1 VTANS
6 RLLAAAAAAAL
17 GILLTVPAGATG
29 PDAAGPQVSGE
40 QVVDVPPTPSC
51 TVTLAKDVS
60 FRNTAYSSGQ
70 GAAPDVPFYGSYR
83 PTCGRGPWAKVI
95 VTLKASVDGGTQF
108 DRIGDVMVN
117 GIELLHFTTPE
128 GEDGVTTW
136 TSTRDVT
143 PESAGLGVPG
153 PSYVQIGN
161 QTDSTYTGVFH
172 ASAFLTFYKA
182 TRSHPAPRPAHQVI
196 GLVPRGVNDTA
207 SITKPKDRL
216 GSTVVLP
223 VNTTNLTAQVFT
235 SGHGSC
241 EEDWWGG
248 SAVANGLG
256 YRDIA
261 LYVDGRVAGFAP
273 VFPTLFTGGWGPDN
287 WRPIVSPRTI
297 DLRPYVLDLTAFVPL
312 LTDGRPHSF
321 ALGMGGFA
329 QSCTNDH
336 WYAAANLLV
345 HTNPLSRARTTGT
358 MTTYT
363 ADGLVMDDPSGQG
376 LQGTAAHHL
385 RVVSTVHP
393 ARMPAAVVTTTDSS
407 DATIAAAAAAVNSAW
422 TWVTGTTVSTGGH
435 SYTATST
442 ATYGFRRAGQVWT
455 FQDDWHR
462 VLGKDAVAGYEAQ
475 VVQAMRSVGV
485 FNLGVDGAASDSW
498 QYADSHV
505 GCVDHELDSTTTLT
519 DTTSPACGHGVTAPA
534 RRAWD
539 TDRDGV
545 QDVDELS
552 LFPYS

>member
-1 VTANS
+1 
-6 RLLAAAAAAAL
+6 
-17 GILLTVPAGATG
+17 
-29 PDAAGPQVSGE
+29 
-40 QVVDVPPTPSC
+40 
-51 TVTLAKDVS
+51 VTLAKDVS
-60 FRNTAYSSGQ
+60 FRNTAYANGRGS
-70 GAAPDVPFYGSYR
+70 APDVPFYGTYR
-83 PTCGRGPWAKVI
+83 PTCGRGPWAKVV

-117 GIELLHFTTPE
+117 GIELLHLTTPE
-128 GEDGVTTW
+128 GEDGLTTW

-143 PESAGLGVPG
+143 AEAAGLAVPG
-153 PSYVQIGN
+153 SSYVQIGN

-172 ASAFLTFYKA
+172 ASAFLTFYRA
-182 TRSHPAPRPAHQVI
+182 TRSHPAPRQAHQVLGI
-196 GLVPRGVNDTA
+196 VPRGVNDLA
-207 SITKPKDRL
+207 SISRPKDRL
-216 GSTVVLP
+216 GRSVVLP

-256 YRDIA
+256 YRDIG

-312 LTDGRPHSF
+312 LTDGRPHEL
-321 ALGMGGFA
+321 ALGIGGFA

-345 HTNPLSRARTTGT
+345 YTNPLSRARTTGS

-363 ADGLVMDDPSGQG
+363 VDGQGPVLDDPTGQG
-376 LQGTAAHHL
+376 LQGTARHHL
-385 RVVSTVHP
+385 RVVSTVRP

-407 DATIAAAAAAVNSAW
+407 DATVLAAAAAVDSSW
-422 TWVTGTTVSTGGH
+422 TWVTGTTVTTGGH
-435 SYTATST
+435 TYRASST
-442 ATYGFRRAGQVWT
+442 AVYGFDRAGQVWR

-462 VLGKDAVAGYEAQ
+462 TLSRDAVVGFEAQ
-475 VVQAMRSVGV
+475 VAQTMRSIGI
-485 FNLGVDGAASDSW
+485 FNLGVDGAANDSW

-505 GCVDHELDSTTTLT
+505 GCVDHELDSTTTLS
-519 DTTSPACGHGVTAPA
+519 DSTTRTCGHGVTAPA
-534 RRAWD
+534 HRAWD
-539 TDRDGV
+539 SDHDGV

-552 LFPYS
+552 LFPYSA